1 MTDRNSTTQNPPTQ
15 PKKRGGNRKPMTTEQ
30 YLAKARKKHGP
41 KFDYSLVAYKHSTKP
56 ITIIC
61 PTHGNFEQKAHEHL
75 RSKYGCQECAKE
87 IAAEGK
93 KLTTAEFIKN
103 AKAKHGSKFDYSKSV
118 YIDSATEVEIIC
130 PEHGP
135 FFRTPNNHINGG
147 YGCNECNSENVY
159 DTDYFIERA
168 KEAHRD
174 RGVEYD
180 YSKVEYKSAG
190 EPVEIICKE
199 HGSFFQ
205 APQHH
210 LKPHGCPK
218 CAGNSKTTFSDF
230 IERAKAKHGN
240 KYTYDRSSY
249 TAQRNKVKIHCSDH
263 GWFELKGTAHINGAG
278 CYVCSGRTRQRY
290 SLTWEIFCAEA
301 DKKYKGQYKYTEG
314 KFKGTASRVEIVC
327 TECNTTFK
335 QNAKT
340 HLDTD
345 VTPCPTCR
353 EQERREAHAKRY
365 EARARKR
372 HKGQFSYPEPVYD
385 IDMGKATFHCNVCDK
400 DFIQDPRHHIKSKG
414 CPHCMAE
421 ERRKKGGAEFIA
433 KASELHDDLYDY
445 SKVDFYDSDTH
456 VAIICSE
463 HGEFKQRPYKHL
475 MKKGCPEC
483 GMLKNAG
490 WTRTNY
496 IEFCQDYADGQAT
509 LYAIRCFKAGE
520 EFLKVGITAYSVAR
534 RFKTDMPYDYT
545 VLYEINADAGYIYD
559 LEKRLHRI
567 LRKKEKRYIPKIPFG
582 GYTECFSTIKPIESL
597 LKELTTTEQMQLIA

>member
-1 MTDRNSTTQNPPTQ
+1 MTDAYSIGASLKKQQ
-15 PKKRGGNRKPMTTEQ
+15 PNTPAEKFFDACAKIFGDAYDYSESVFVSRAKKIDIKCNTCGSKFSLTAQ
-30 YLAKARKKHGP
+30 YHLTNKVGCNHCKWAEKKVAFIARANTRHNF
-41 KFDYSLVAYKHSTKP
+41 KFDYSLVEYSGSRGD
-56 ITIIC
+56 IDIIC
-61 PTHGNFEQKAHEHL
+61 PVHGVFSQKAGQHL
-75 RSKYGCQECAKE
+75 KYGCRKCGEENSHQRINRLNNKFKTSFADFVKV
-87 IAAEGK
+87 ANGK
-93 KLTTAEFIKN
+93 
-103 AKAKHGSKFDYSKSV
+103 HSS
-118 YIDSATEVEIIC
+118 
-130 PEHGP
+130 
-135 FFRTPNNHINGG
+135 
-147 YGCNECNSENVY
+147 
-159 DTDYFIERA
+159 
-168 KEAHRD
+168 
-174 RGVEYD
+174 
-180 YSKVEYKSAG
+180 
-190 EPVEIICKE
+190 
-199 HGSFFQ
+199 
-205 APQHH
+205 
-210 LKPHGCPK
+210 
-218 CAGNSKTTFSDF
+218 
-230 IERAKAKHGN
+230 
-240 KYTYDRSSY
+240 KYTYDESSY

-263 GWFELKGTAHINGAG
+263 GWFELRGTAHINGAG
-278 CYVCSGRTRQRY
+278 CHTCNGR
-290 SLTWEIFCAEA
+290 LTWEWFCTEA
-301 DKKYKGQYKYTEG
+301 GKRYKGRYKYFQNR
-314 KFKGTASRVEIVC
+314 FKGVKSRVEMVC

-385 IDMGKATFHCNVCDK
+385 IDMGKATFHCNICDK

-433 KASELHDDLYDY
+433 KATELHDNLYDY

-456 VAIICSE
+456 VAIICSV

-483 GMLKNAG
+483 GMLKSAG

-509 LYAIRCFKAGE
+509 LYAIRCFKADE

-567 LRKKEKRYIPKIPFG
+567 LRKKEKRHTPKIPFG
-582 GYTECFSTIKPIESL
+582 GYTECFTTIKPIEPL